1 MAEKRFSLTSRAP
14 DDTPPLVD
22 RFQELANDE
31 RHRLNPLHL
40 LLCSEQF
47 SPEVVCLIADV
58 LLPIVSACPISWRP
72 RRSRG
77 EASACLPPG
86 ARETRDAPPVA
97 SRYCRAPRLRPAASS
112 GESASP

>member
-47 SPEVVCLIADV
+47 SSEVVRLIADV
-58 LLPIVSACPISWRP
+58 LLPIESACQILEATTPSWGGIRLLTSWS
-72 RRSRG
+72 SRN
-77 EASACLPPG
+77 
-86 ARETRDAPPVA
+86 
-97 SRYCRAPRLRPAASS
+97 SRCASS
-112 GESASP
+112 RFQVL